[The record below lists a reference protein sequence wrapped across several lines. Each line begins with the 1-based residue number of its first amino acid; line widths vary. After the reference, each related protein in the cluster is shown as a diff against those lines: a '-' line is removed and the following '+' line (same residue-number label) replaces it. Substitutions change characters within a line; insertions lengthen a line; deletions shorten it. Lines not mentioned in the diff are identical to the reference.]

1 MDNEYPVAMIPAKDG
16 TWAVCYLVAEK
27 LTLVEATIK
36 MEEELAKQRLLSDG
50 C

>member
-1 MDNEYPVAMIPAKDG
+1 MDNEYPVAMIPVKDG
-16 TWAVCYLVAEK
+16 TWAVCYLVADK
-27 LTLVEATIK
+27 LTFPEATVK